1 MKWLSTLELLETDGR
16 IRQKHM
22 LPLNLMEEPQ
32 RKILVDMVLQM
43 VDVGLAGIKDPQHE
57 IRFKLWTRCHQDHQ
71 PDPWD
76 KTTTPSP
83 SLGDVSNTQTT
94 PTDSPT
100 TQPDNPSQ
108 PSGSSSP
115 SDGGQ
120 KGKQKRQ
127 RK

>member
-1 MKWLSTLELLETDGR
+1 VKWLTTIELLETDGR

-22 LPLNLMEEPQ
+22 LPLNLLEEAQ
-32 RKILVDMVLQM
+32 KKILVDMVLQM
-43 VDVGLAGIKDPQHE
+43 LEVGLSNIRDPKHE
-57 IRFKLWTRCHQDHQ
+57 IRLKLWTRCHQDHQ

-83 SLGDVSNTQTT
+83 SLGDVLSEQTT

-100 TQPDNPSQ
+100 TQPEQLSQ

-120 KGKQKRQ
+120 KASKRPR